1 MDIDLVPIRRFVDA
15 DNSCLFTSIAYLM
28 NPSKLCETSK
38 YEYRSIIA
46 DYLINYNSWDN
57 IFNNKQEKDKY
68 IEEIQDLNKWGGAI
82 ELRLFSDIF
91 KIKIGSIDV
100 QTNRVDIYGETKLYE
115 KIIYVIYN
123 GVHYDPLV
131 MNFSKTS
138 DKDSDITKFNVD
150 DYNILIKFRSL
161 ANEFKLRNDYVD
173 FNSIKNLQ
181 CENCNQQFKDEVEAS
196 NHAKNLN
203 HWNFKQI

>member
-1 MDIDLVPIRRFVDA
+1 
-15 DNSCLFTSIAYLM
+15 
-28 NPSKLCETSK
+28 
-38 YEYRSIIA
+38 
-46 DYLINYNSWDN
+46 
-57 IFNNKQEKDKY
+57 
-68 IEEIQDLNKWGGAI
+68 
-82 ELRLFSDIF
+82 
-91 KIKIGSIDV
+91 
-100 QTNRVDIYGETKLYE
+100 
-115 KIIYVIYN
+115 
-123 GVHYDPLV
+123 